1 MRLLLDEDVDVRLIR
16 VLRRLGHEV
25 KRVPCGVTNGAVMRL
40 AQAEHRVLVTRDA
53 DFSNRKMYPPS
64 RYGGIIHLA
73 IHPSKVDDLAP
84 PLTRLLSACSQE
96 EVAGTLIVLERTAQ
110 RIFSAGSD

>member
-16 VLRRLGHEV
+16 VLKRLGHEV
-25 KRVPCGVTNGAVMRL
+25 KRVPRGVTNGAVIRL

-73 IHPSKVDDLAP
+73 IHPSKVHDLAP
-84 PLTRLLSACSQE
+84 PLTRLLSECSQE
-96 EVAGTLIVLERTAQ
+96 DVVGKLIVLEPTTHHV
-110 RIFSAGSD
+110 FSTGSD